1 MGYGCW
7 RQFVLRTS
15 LKCWCQLGDWFFPIQ
30 LFCEQYLEIVT
41 IVKSKLE
48 LGYTN
53 FKASASTKL
62 FEYNEHVSMTHSIEQ
77 VTIAGNMNKTVKT
90 ILSWKNLKSEFE

>member
-1 MGYGCW
+1 M
-7 RQFVLRTS
+7 LS
-15 LKCWCQLGDWFFPIQ
+15 L
-30 LFCEQYLEIVT
+30 E
-41 IVKSKLE
+41 SKLE

-77 VTIAGNMNKTVKT
+77 VTIAGNMNKTVK
-90 ILSWKNLKSEFE
+90 NEFQGKFW